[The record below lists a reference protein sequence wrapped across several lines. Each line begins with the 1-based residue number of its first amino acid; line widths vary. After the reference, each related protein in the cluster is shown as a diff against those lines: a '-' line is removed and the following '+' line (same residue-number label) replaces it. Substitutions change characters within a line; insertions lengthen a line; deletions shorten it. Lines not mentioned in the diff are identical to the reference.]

1 MVGWKTN
8 FVMSENPSEQLWIE
22 LPPINDVPPTRLLIL
37 LHGAVSSVDKF
48 APVAIAWQLKFPTAA
63 AFILQAPERSLMEAE
78 RFSWFS
84 PAVSGDQRAI
94 AIKAAAKNVADK
106 LATIQK
112 STGLTAQSTLIVG
125 FSQGAT
131 VALELARSESIFAD
145 IIIAYAGQLSS
156 TVLAGQVIN
165 ARTIHLVHGE
175 LDSIVTP
182 DQAERTYRQLML
194 AHGDVTLDV
203 IEDGTHAIDQD
214 FITVGTTRAMQSIF
228 RGRAKKTKSPGDA
241 PRTLH

>member
-1 MVGWKTN
+1 MGN
-8 FVMSENPSEQLWIE
+8 GMSEQLWIE
-22 LPPINDVPPTRLLIL
+22 LPPIHDVPPTRLLVF
-37 LHGAVSSVDKF
+37 LHGAVSNTDKF

-63 AFILQAPERSLMEAE
+63 AYILQAPQKSVPNAD

-84 PAVSGDQRAI
+84 PTATATEKIEAI
-94 AIKAAAKNVADK
+94 QTAANNVADK
-106 LATIQK
+106 LETLQK
-112 STGLTAQSTLIVG
+112 STGLNAQSTVIVG

-131 VALELARSESIFAD
+131 VALEVARSRANCAD
-145 IIIAYAGQLSS
+145 IVVAYAGQLSS
-156 TVLAGQVIN
+156 AVLAGQTIN

-182 DQAERTYRQLML
+182 DQAERTYRQLL
-194 AHGDVTLDV
+194 QAHGDVTLDV

-228 RGRAKKTKSPGDA
+228 RGRIKKAKSVTDA
-241 PRTLH
+241 SGLPQKRILH